1 MDKHE
6 RRAKL
11 VDAESHKQCFVETS
25 SEEVE
30 GPSYTSVSHE
40 HHPKMYRTQYST
52 TAKLDVIIVSGRKSA
67 KLDVNITSRRK
78 SAKMDVIIVS
88 R

>member
-25 SEEVE
+25 FEEVE
-30 GPSYTSVSHE
+30 EPRYTSVSHE
-40 HHPKMYRTQYST
+40 HHPKMYSRQDVQYT
-52 TAKLDVIIVSGRKSA
+52 V
-67 KLDVNITSRRK
+67 
-78 SAKMDVIIVS
+78 
-88 R
+88 